1 MAAHGRPVAVY
12 AALGANLLIAV
23 TKFVAAGMTG
33 SSAMLSEGV
42 HSVVDTGNQALLL
55 LGIRQSRQPPDE
67 THPFGHGKEL
77 YFWALIVA
85 IILFGVGGGISF
97 YEGVVHLRHPEPL
110 EDPTVNY
117 IVLAVA
123 AVFEAV
129 AFTIALRALV
139 SAHRGQPLWHAV
151 RQSKDPA
158 IFVVLFEDAAALAG
172 LLVAFLGV
180 FLGHRFGY
188 PALDGIASLLIGAIL
203 AAVAGFLAWESKGLL
218 VGESANL
225 DTVRSIRRLVEADP
239 AVAAV
244 APPLTMHLGPDH
256 VLLTLEV
263 EFRPGLQPGQVPGA
277 IQRLERAIRSRHPS
291 VQRIFIEVS
300 GIRRQ
305 AA

>member
-1 MAAHGRPVAVY
+1 VY
-12 AALGANLLIAV
+12 AALGANLLIAA

-42 HSVVDTGNQALLL
+42 HSLVDTGNQALLL
-55 LGIRQSRQPPDE
+55 LGIYQGRQPPDE
-67 THPFGHGKEL
+67 THPFGYGKAL

-97 YEGVVHLRHPEPL
+97 YEGLVHLRHPTPL

-117 IVLAVA
+117 VVLGLA
-123 AVFEAV
+123 ASFETV
-129 AFTIALRALV
+129 AFTIALRALL
-139 SAHRGQPLWHAV
+139 SARRGQPLWQAV

-158 IFVVLFEDAAALAG
+158 VFVVLFEDAAALAG

-180 FLGHRFGY
+180 FLGHRLGN
-188 PALDGIASLLIGAIL
+188 PALDGVASLVIGVIL
-203 AAVAGFLAWESKGLL
+203 AAVAGFLARESKGLI
-218 VGESANL
+218 VGESADL
-225 DTVRSIRRLVEADP
+225 DTLRSIRRLVESDP
-239 AVAAV
+239 AVAA
-244 APPLTMHLGPDH
+244 AGPPLTMHLGPDQ

-263 EFRPGLQPGQVPGA
+263 EFRPELQPGEVPGA
-277 IQRLERAIRSRHPS
+277 IQRLEQAIRARHP
-291 VQRIFIEVS
+291 VVHRIFIEAA

>member
-1 MAAHGRPVAVY
+1 MAAHGRPMAVY
-12 AALGANLLIAV
+12 AALGANLVIAV
-23 TKFVAAGMTG
+23 TKFIAAGITG

-55 LGIRQSRQPPDE
+55 LGIRQSRQPADE
-67 THPFGHGKEL
+67 AHPFGHGKEL

-97 YEGVVHLRHPEPL
+97 YEGIVHLRQPEPL

-117 IVLAVA
+117 IVLGLA
-123 AVFEAV
+123 AAFEAA
-129 AFTIALRALV
+129 AFTIALRALL
-139 SAHRGQPLWHAV
+139 SAQRGQPLWRAV

-158 IFVVLFEDAAALAG
+158 VFVVLFEDAAALAG

-180 FLGHRFGY
+180 FLGHRLAN
-188 PALDGIASLLIGAIL
+188 PALDGVASLVIGVIL
-203 AAVAGFLAWESKGLL
+203 AGVAVLLAWESKGLL
-218 VGESANL
+218 VGESADL
-225 DTVRSIRRLVEADP
+225 ETVRSIRRLVEADP
-239 AVAAV
+239 AVAGAG
-244 APPLTMHLGPDH
+244 PPLTMHLGPDQ

-263 EFRPGLQPGQVPGA
+263 EFRPSVPPGQVPAA
-277 IQRLERAIRSRHPS
+277 IQRLEQAIRTQHPA
-291 VQRIFIEVS
+291 VRRIFIEAT